1 MVEPEVSNIK
11 PKSYSASEY
20 EINQLQDILIN
31 SSFDEKK
38 LKKFPKKILKT
49 EKNKNSFKF
58 EQNEMILK
66 LKLEQNDNL
75 YLLRVNKRY
84 RSRES
89 FVRTRENNIHI
100 LKNMIL

>member
-31 SSFDEKK
+31 SSFNEKKK

-49 EKNKNSFKF
+49 KILSNSNK
-58 EQNEMILK
+58 
-66 LKLEQNDNL
+66 
-75 YLLRVNKRY
+75 
-84 RSRES
+84 
-89 FVRTRENNIHI
+89 TR
-100 LKNMIL
+100 

>member
-31 SSFDEKK
+31 SSFNEKK
-38 LKKFPKKILKT
+38 TKEISKENI
-49 EKNKNSFKF
+49 KNKNSFKF

>member
-31 SSFDEKK
+31 SSFNEKK
-38 LKKFPKKILKT
+38 TKEISKENI
-49 EKNKNSFKF
+49 KNKNSFKF

-84 RSRES
+84 SSRES
-89 FVRTRENNIHI
+89 FV
-100 LKNMIL
+100 